1 MINDKKNIISNVI
14 LNRFLSHRRGTHKH
28 TAGLLSISC
37 ITDTDDAQ
45 NSASSLGAA
54 PSVKLQLIQTCGDAA
69 LHSHSNPIPY
79 TTETSQPKYNGYLL
93 LLWHSYSI
101 VKNNI

>member
-1 MINDKKNIISNVI
+1 MIYKRK
-14 LNRFLSHRRGTHKH
+14 R
-28 TAGLLSISC
+28 TAGLLSMFC

-54 PSVKLQLIQTCGDAA
+54 PSVTLQLIQTCGGAA

-79 TTETSQPKYNGYLL
+79 TTETNQLKYNR
-93 LLWHSYSI
+93 
-101 VKNNI
+101 

>member
-1 MINDKKNIISNVI
+1 MLDSIHHMTMIY
-14 LNRFLSHRRGTHKH
+14 THKH
-28 TAGLLSISC
+28 TAGFLSMSC

-54 PSVKLQLIQTCGDAA
+54 PSVTLQLIQTCGDAA